1 MAAPVLINRRAGRAG
16 PRMLAA
22 LRAAT
27 PTLIVTDTAAEA
39 EAALAEVVA
48 RGAPR
53 IVLGGG
59 DGTLVAG
66 LAAISR
72 AAAAHGAPEPVVGV
86 LALGTGNAIARAI
99 GARAPRPG
107 AVAAALAHAEV
118 APPIELPMLDVLGRR
133 APFCGF
139 GLDAQLVADADA
151 VGATLARARLRLPAA
166 LRYALAVPLVSV
178 PRFVRTARPTVTIYR
193 RGAAAHV
200 DGGAAT
206 DAVLWSGACTLAA
219 CSTIPYFGFG
229 LQMFAFART
238 RADRFQVRAGDPG
251 LAEVIGSAPAAFRGR
266 YRSPRVHDFL
276 CDAVTL
282 ALDRPAPF
290 EIAGDVVGTL
300 ATVDVRRGRAARL
313 VAAT

>member
-27 PTLIVTDTAAEA
+27 PRLIVTDSAAEA
-39 EAALAEVVA
+39 DEALAELVA
-48 RGAPR
+48 TGARR

-66 LAAISR
+66 LAAIAR
-72 AAAAHGAPEPVVGV
+72 AATAHGAPEPVVGV
-86 LALGTGNAIARAI
+86 LALGTGNAVARTI
-99 GARAPRPG
+99 GARAPRPADVG
-107 AVAAALAHAEV
+107 AALARAEV
-118 APPIELPMLDVLGRR
+118 AAPIELPMLDLLGRR

-151 VGATLARARLRLPAA
+151 VATTLARARVRLPAA

-178 PRFVRTARPTVTIYR
+178 PRFVRTARPTVTIHR

-200 DGGAAT
+200 DGAAAT

-251 LAEVIGSAPAAFRGR
+251 LGEVVASAPAAFRGR

-300 ATVDVRRGRAARL
+300 ASVDVRLGRAARL
-313 VAAT
+313 VAV

>member
-1 MAAPVLINRRAGRAG
+1 MAAPVLINRRAGRAS

-22 LRAAT
+22 LHAAA

-39 EAALAEVVA
+39 DAALAALVA
-48 RGAPR
+48 GGAPR

-66 LAAISR
+66 LAAIAR
-72 AAAAHGAPEPVVGV
+72 AAAARGAPEPVVGV
-86 LALGTGNAIARAI
+86 LALGTGNAVARTI

-107 AVAAALAHAEV
+107 DVAAALARGEV
-118 APPIELPMLDVLGRR
+118 APPIALPMLDVLGRR

-151 VGATLARARLRLPAA
+151 VARTLARRRVRLPAA

-178 PRFVRTARPTVTIYR
+178 PRFVRTARPTVTIHR

-200 DGGAAT
+200 DGADAT

-219 CSTIPYFGFG
+219 CSTVPYFGFG
-229 LQMFAFART
+229 LQMFAFARA

-251 LAEVIGSAPAAFRGR
+251 LAEVVRSAPAAFRGR
-266 YRSPRVHDFL
+266 YRSTRVHDFL

-300 ATVDVRRGRAARL
+300 AAVDVRLGRPARL
-313 VAAT
+313 VAI

>member
-1 MAAPVLINRRAGRAG
+1 MAAPVLINRHAGRAG
-16 PRMLAA
+16 PRVLAA

-27 PTLIVTDTAAEA
+27 PTLVVTDSAAEA
-39 EAALAEVVA
+39 EAALAALVA
-48 RGAPR
+48 AGAPR

-66 LAAISR
+66 LAAIAR
-72 AAAAHGAPEPVVGV
+72 AAAARGLAEPVVGV
-86 LALGTGNAIARAI
+86 LALGSGNAIARTI
-99 GARAPRPG
+99 GARAPRPRD
-107 AVAAALAHAEV
+107 VAAALARAEV
-118 APPIELPMLDVLGRR
+118 APPVELPMLDVLGRR

-151 VGATLARARLRLPAA
+151 VAARARVRLPAA

-178 PRFVRTARPTVTIYR
+178 PRFVRAARPIVTIHR
-193 RGAAAHV
+193 RGAAAHL
-200 DGGAAT
+200 DGRAAT

-229 LQMFAFART
+229 LQMFAFAQT
-238 RADRFQVRAGDPG
+238 RAGRFQVRAGDPG
-251 LAEVIGSAPAAFRGR
+251 LAEVVASAPAAFRGR

-282 ALDRPAPF
+282 TLDRPAPF

-300 ATVDVRRGRAARL
+300 ATVDVRLGRTARL
-313 VAAT
+313 VAA